1 MPAAITDRPRL
12 PTFWQAALAS
22 IWLLLFLRF
31 SVTLE
36 LPNDR
41 PILRSDLLQLVPDLL
56 DFVDPS
62 ESVPGDSPETAA
74 LRAKSGW
81 RYFPQ
86 RFDLLAVAATIVTG
100 AWGTG
105 HLVLRFFRVP
115 IFEQPCERI
124 VFACGAGFSVLS
136 LATLTAGR
144 IGLLSRPLFA
154 SLIGFAVIGELAM
167 RWRSRPTSRD
177 LEPRAEPVNRSRW
190 LWVAAIGATPFLM
203 AMLLG
208 SLLPSVDF
216 DVNEYHFEGPK
227 EYFQAG
233 KIGFLPHNVYTS
245 FPFGTEML
253 TLLAMVLRG
262 DWYRGALAGKC
273 VLMTFAPLTG
283 LALYA
288 AGRRW
293 FSEKAGIL
301 AAFLYLTT
309 PWTYRISTIAY
320 VEGGLSF
327 YLFASLLAIWMGIDR
342 SSPTDE
348 RYWHTKGNGPF
359 LIGRMPYFFVA
370 GGFAGSAMACKY
382 PGVVSVVIPL
392 FVFSVWHTLR
402 RNDDG
407 VHSSGTDVPTSGPS
421 GRVNRLRIPVVFA
434 IGVFLAVAPWLAKN
448 FRETGNPVY
457 PLLYTV
463 FGGTDWNA
471 ELNAKWRNGHSPH
484 SHVILG
490 DNRESLVYMAV
501 DVATRNDWV
510 NPLLFA
516 LAPLTLLQ
524 RDLRRR
530 TRGLWI
536 YVTFLVLSWWVLT
549 HRIDRFWVPMSPVVA
564 LIAGVGGASI
574 VGATSD
580 ELRQRWKSL
589 ADWWR
594 CGLVGTGVVVV
605 TAVNLV
611 LITSRL
617 GGFNNYLLDLDT
629 AGKLAATVTAPEIVH
644 LNNDLPPGSKVLAV
658 GDAEMF
664 EARFPVMYNTVFDQS
679 IFEEWFGES
688 SSEFSS
694 DERPFRSADAIRDKL
709 RAEGITHVYVNWLEI
724 LRYRSPGN
732 YGYTDFVK
740 PARFLELQQLGLLGP
755 AWRIPQAVMEVE
767 RLNRD
772 WQPELR
778 AFGPEL
784 ITTLG
789 NTEVFAT
796 YQVFPVIYP
805 EPR

>member
-1 MPAAITDRPRL
+1 MPSAIPDRPR
-12 PTFWQAALAS
+12 PPAFWQAALAS
-22 IWLLLFLRF
+22 VWLVLFLGF
-31 SVTLE
+31 SLTLE
-36 LPNDR
+36 LPNNR
-41 PILRSDLLQLVPDLL
+41 PIRRSDLLQLVPDLL
-56 DFVDPS
+56 ELVDPS
-62 ESVPGDSPETAA
+62 EPGPGDPPDTAA

-81 RYFPQ
+81 KYFPQ
-86 RFDLLAVAATIVTG
+86 RFDLLAVAATIVAG
-100 AWGTG
+100 AWGAGYLT
-105 HLVLRFFRVP
+105 LRFFRVP
-115 IFEQPCERI
+115 ILEQPCERL
-124 VFACGAGFSVLS
+124 VFAFGAGFSVLS
-136 LATLTAGR
+136 LATLVAGR
-144 IGLLSRPLFA
+144 IGVLSRPLFA

-167 RWRSRPTSRD
+167 RWRARPTSRD
-177 LEPRAEPVNRSRW
+177 LEPRPVTVNRSRW

-203 AMLLG
+203 AMFLG

-227 EYFQAG
+227 EYFQSG
-233 KIGFLPHNVYTS
+233 KIEFLPHNVYTS

-273 VLMTFAPLTG
+273 VLMTFGPLTG

-293 FSEKAGIL
+293 FGEKAGIL

-342 SSPTDE
+342 SSPVDG
-348 RYWHTKGNGPF
+348 RYPRGDGTGPF
-359 LIGRMPYFFVA
+359 LMGRTPYFFVA

-392 FVFSVWHTLR
+392 FVCSVWHTLR

-421 GRVNRLRIPVVFA
+421 GRVNMLRIPVVFA
-434 IGVFLAVAPWLAKN
+434 IGMFLAVAPWLAKN
-448 FRETGNPVY
+448 LRETGNPVY

-463 FGGTDWNA
+463 FGGSDWNA

-484 SHVILG
+484 SYAIFG
-490 DNRESLVYMAV
+490 NDRESLVNMAV
-501 DVATRNDWV
+501 DVAVRNDWV

-516 LAPLTLLQ
+516 LAPLTLLT

-536 YVTFLVLSWWVLT
+536 YVAFLFLSWWVLT
-549 HRIDRFWVPMSPVVA
+549 HRIDRFWVPMTPVVA
-564 LIAGVGGASI
+564 LLAGIGGASFI
-574 VGATSD
+574 GADAD
-580 ELRQRWKSL
+580 ELRRSKKSP
-589 ADWWR
+589 AGWGR
-594 CGLVGTGVVVV
+594 CWLVGTGVVVV
-605 TAVNLV
+605 TAMNLV
-611 LITSRL
+611 LVTSRL

-644 LNNDLPPGSKVLAV
+644 LNSDLPPGSKVLAV

-664 EARFPVMYNTVFDQS
+664 EARFPVVYNTVFDQS
-679 IFEEWFGES
+679 IFEEWFGDPK
-688 SSEFSS
+688 S
-694 DERPFRSADAIRDKL
+694 DLPSGEKPLRNVDEIREKL

-732 YGYTDFVK
+732 YGYTDFAK
-740 PARFLELQQLGLLGP
+740 PARFLELQKLGLLGP
-755 AWRIPQAVMEVE
+755 AWRIPQAVMEVD

-778 AFGPEL
+778 AFAPEL
-784 ITTLG
+784 ITTPG

-796 YQVFPVIYP
+796 YQVIPVLTD
-805 EPR
+805 EP